1 MTTDAAL
8 ASELASRAGEL
19 LLELRNRELGE
30 APLEKA
36 QARELGRRG
45 DKEANT
51 LLLRLLGE
59 LRPGDAVL
67 SEESAD
73 DPARLSNPRVWII
86 DPLDGSREYGLPG
99 RPDWAVHVAL
109 WERGAGITA
118 AAVAQPALGEV
129 YVSGSSQM
137 ADRTGLAR
145 PRPESATRP
154 RILVSDSRPPEF
166 IGALA
171 ERIGADVAP
180 MGSAG
185 AKAMAVLRGEADAY
199 VHAGG
204 QWEWDSAAP
213 VGVALAA
220 GLHCSRIDGTPLA
233 YNEAHPYL
241 PDLVI
246 CRPELALPLLAGIA
260 ELTGAPAESPRVAMV
275 REYLD
280 SLVSHDASKVRL
292 ARDCFRVENGQRTG
306 DSGPLIIAE
315 LEHGDQYK
323 PITGIRDLEFR
334 EWGPNVVARFL
345 LDMGAGEHVITVAIT
360 EHFAVPGG
368 EIESILAIIEPHM
381 PG

>member
-30 APLEKA
+30 TPLEKA

-51 LLLRLLGE
+51 LLLGLLGE
-59 LRPGDAVL
+59 RHPADAVL

-73 DPARLSNPRVWII
+73 DRARLDNPRVWII

-99 RPDWAVHVAL
+99 RPDWAVHIAL

-129 YVSGSSQM
+129 YVSGS
-137 ADRTGLAR
+137 AR
-145 PRPESATRP
+145 PLAPAGRERP

-171 ERIGADVAP
+171 ERIGAEVAP

-213 VGVALAA
+213 VGVAQAA
-220 GLHCSRIDGTPLA
+220 GLHCSRIDGSPLI

-246 CRPELALPLLAGIA
+246 CRPELARPLLDGIA
-260 ELTGAPAESPRVAMV
+260 ELTGAPADSPRVAMA
-275 REYLD
+275 REYLS

-292 ARDCFRVENGQRTG
+292 SANCFRVENGQRTG
-306 DSGPLIIAE
+306 DSGPEIIAE

-345 LDMGAGEHVITVAIT
+345 LDMGAGENVITVAIT

-368 EIESILAIIEPHM
+368 EIESILAIIEPHVA
-381 PG
+381 PQ

>member
-8 ASELASRAGEL
+8 ARELASRAGEL

-30 APLEKA
+30 TPLEKA
-36 QARELGRRG
+36 RARELGRRG

-51 LLLRLLGE
+51 LLLGLLGE
-59 LRPGDAVL
+59 QRPADAVL

-73 DPARLSNPRVWII
+73 DRARLDNPRVWII

-99 RPDWAVHVAL
+99 RPDWAVHIAL
-109 WERGAGITA
+109 WERGVGITA

-129 YVSGSSQM
+129 YVSGSAGP
-137 ADRTGLAR
+137 ADPAGR
-145 PRPESATRP
+145 ERP

-213 VGVALAA
+213 VGVAQAA
-220 GLHCSRIDGTPLA
+220 GLHCSRIDGTPLI

-246 CRPELALPLLAGIA
+246 CRPELARPLLDGIA
-260 ELTGAPAESPRVAMV
+260 ELTGAPADSPRVAMA
-275 REYLD
+275 REYLA

-292 ARDCFRVENGQRTG
+292 SADCFRVENGQRTG
-306 DSGPLIIAE
+306 DSGPEIIAE
-315 LEHGDQYK
+315 LEHGEQYK

-345 LDMGAGEHVITVAIT
+345 LDMGAGEHVISVAIT

-368 EIESILAIIEPHM
+368 EIESILAIIEPHAAA
-381 PG
+381 G